1 MFVAWRSVRHLS
13 LAVAVAVGV
22 AGCGLVQSD
31 NKSEE
36 QKRNDE
42 QKTRD
47 EVAKATERAKPE
59 LQKAGQELKE
69 AAKTAAGQAKAAAQ
83 GLNEG
88 WERGRS
94 EKLDLNSASESE
106 LAALPGVTRRDAR
119 KIIAGRPYRDAHEL
133 VEKGILSDEQYAQ
146 IRDNVSAN

>member
-1 MFVAWRSVRHLS
+1 MFVAWRSARHLT
-13 LAVAVAVGV
+13 LAVALVVGV

-31 NKSEE
+31 NKSDE

-42 QKTRD
+42 RKTRD

-59 LQKAGQELKE
+59 LQKAGQELSE

-83 GLNEG
+83 GLKEG

-94 EKLDLNSASESE
+94 EKLDLNSANESE

-119 KIIAGRPYRDAHEL
+119 KIVAGRPYRDAHEL
-133 VEKGILSDEQYAQ
+133 VEKGILSDEQYAR
-146 IRDNVSAN
+146 IRDDVSAK

>member
-1 MFVAWRSVRHLS
+1 MFVAWRSVRHLTM
-13 LAVAVAVGV
+13 AVALVVGV

-31 NKSEE
+31 NKSDE

-47 EVAKATERAKPE
+47 DVAKATERAKPE
-59 LQKAGQELKE
+59 LQKAGQELNE

-83 GLNEG
+83 GLKEG

-94 EKLDLNSASESE
+94 EKLDLNSANESE

-119 KIIAGRPYRDAHEL
+119 KIIAGRPYRDAREL
-133 VEKGILSDEQYAQ
+133 VEKGILTDEQYAQ
-146 IRDNVSAN
+146 IRGDVTAN

>member
-1 MFVAWRSVRHLS
+1 MFVAWRGVRHLS
-13 LAVAVAVGV
+13 LAVVVVAGI

-31 NKSEE
+31 NKSDE

-69 AAKTAAGQAKAAAQ
+69 AANTAAGQAKAAAQ
-83 GLNEG
+83 GLKEG
-88 WERGRS
+88 WERGRP
-94 EKLDLNSASESE
+94 EKLDLNSANETE
-106 LAALPGVTRRDAR
+106 LAALPGVTRRNAR
-119 KIIAGRPYRDAHEL
+119 KIIAGRPYRVPHEL
-133 VEKGILSDEQYAQ
+133 VEKGILSDEQYEQ
-146 IRDNVSAN
+146 IRDDVSAN

>member
-1 MFVAWRSVRHLS
+1 MFVAWRSVRHLT
-13 LAVAVAVGV
+13 LAVALVVGV

-31 NKSEE
+31 NKSDE

-42 QKTRD
+42 RKTRD

-59 LQKAGQELKE
+59 LQKAGQELSE

-83 GLNEG
+83 GLKEG

-94 EKLDLNSASESE
+94 EKLDLNSANESE

-119 KIIAGRPYRDAHEL
+119 KIVAGRPYRDAHEL
-133 VEKGILSDEQYAQ
+133 VEKGILSDEQYAR
-146 IRDNVSAN
+146 IRDDVSAK

>member
-1 MFVAWRSVRHLS
+1 MFVAWRSVRNLS
-13 LAVAVAVGV
+13 FAVALAVGV

-31 NKSEE
+31 NKTDE

-47 EVAKATERAKPE
+47 EVAKATERARPE
-59 LQKAGQELKE
+59 LQKAGQEMKE

-83 GLNEG
+83 GLKEG
-88 WERGRS
+88 WERGKS
-94 EKLDLNSASESE
+94 EKLNLNSANESE

-119 KIIAGRPYRDAHEL
+119 KIIAGRPYRDAREL
-133 VEKGILSDEQYAQ
+133 VERGILSDQQYTQ
-146 IRDNVSAN
+146 IRDDVSAE

>member
-1 MFVAWRSVRHLS
+1 MFVAWRGVRHLS
-13 LAVAVAVGV
+13 LAVVVVVGV

-31 NKSEE
+31 NKSDE
-36 QKRNDE
+36 QKRSDE

-59 LQKAGQELKE
+59 LQRAGQELKE

-83 GLNEG
+83 GLKEG

-94 EKLDLNSASESE
+94 EKLDLNSASETE
-106 LAALPGVTRRDAR
+106 LAALPGVTARNAR
-119 KIIAGRPYRDAHEL
+119 KIIAGRPYRAPHEL

-146 IRDNVSAN
+146 IRGDVSAN